1 MIAEGDELSEG
12 NCNEGGWNLVGDDGS
27 EVKKDAS
34 FAWRG
39 GQERQTTGI
48 WMWSEPFIRRSH
60 AFGDEKFAVLLMDTQ
75 GMFDNESTMTLTAQI
90 FGLSTLVSSFQIY
103 NVDKRIQEDNLQHLA
118 LFSEYGRM
126 ALMPPSAKETSTN
139 EAPDPTPIASADAV
153 SDGSSTIE
161 PVPELKPFQR
171 LQFLLRD
178 WQNFDSDYEEGQSDL
193 VYQSLRADMQKYLT
207 DVLRTRGLND
217 LQSTREQITRC
228 FEKLDCY
235 MLPHPGF
242 AVTKKTYDGSIGKI
256 DPFFR
261 ALVNKY
267 VREVF
272 DLELEPK
279 VINNRRITGRE
290 LQTYFEVYVKM
301 FQAGTNSFPK
311 AMTMLDATAEAN
323 NRNAFDIALAL
334 YKSNMEK
341 LVGLDMPYL
350 KELQL
355 QQLHD
360 HLYIQAVQQFQ
371 EIANMGSSEL
381 ITKTK
386 TLLKS
391 AIESDRVRY
400 FTTNSLRNPFKDVE
414 LYILPMGIAAASWFL
429 AVVVDKTCSTDFCEQ
444 TEDTFQN
451 IYLFIAFALI
461 VLAWKHI
468 RGALLYMKDIL
479 PLLYPGLSTTG
490 NESINSMLGISGK
503 QKQQ

>member
-1 MIAEGDELSEG
+1 
-12 NCNEGGWNLVGDDGS
+12 
-27 EVKKDAS
+27 
-34 FAWRG
+34 
-39 GQERQTTGI
+39 
-48 WMWSEPFIRRSH
+48 
-60 AFGDEKFAVLLMDTQ
+60 
-75 GMFDNESTMTLTAQI
+75 
-90 FGLSTLVSSFQIY
+90 
-103 NVDKRIQEDNLQHLA
+103 
-118 LFSEYGRM
+118 
-126 ALMPPSAKETSTN
+126 
-139 EAPDPTPIASADAV
+139 
-153 SDGSSTIE
+153 
-161 PVPELKPFQR
+161 
-171 LQFLLRD
+171 
-178 WQNFDSDYEEGQSDL
+178 
-193 VYQSLRADMQKYLT
+193 
-207 DVLRTRGLND
+207 
-217 LQSTREQITRC
+217 
-228 FEKLDCY
+228 
-235 MLPHPGF
+235 
-242 AVTKKTYDGSIGKI
+242 VTKKTYDGSIGKI

-272 DLELEPK
+272 DHELEPK
-279 VINNRRITGRE
+279 IINNRRITGRE

-311 AMTMLDATAEAN
+311 AMTMLDATAGIVDSNDDDDYKWMLTPTCATATIEAN

-371 EIANMGSSEL
+371 EVFYAKCSGCLHRTLSGYIILCCQIANMGSSEL
-381 ITKTK
+381 IMKTK

-391 AIESDRVRY
+391 TIESDRVRY
-400 FTTNSLRNPFKDVE
+400 FTTNGLRNPFKDVE
-414 LYILPMGIAAASWFL
+414 LYILPMGIAAASWFM
-429 AVVVDKTCSTDFCEQ
+429 AVVVDKTCSTDLCEQ

-468 RGALLYMKDIL
+468 RGALLYVKDIL
-479 PLLYPGLSTTG
+479 PLLIPGLGTASTG
-490 NESINSMLGISGK
+490 NESLNTILGIGGK